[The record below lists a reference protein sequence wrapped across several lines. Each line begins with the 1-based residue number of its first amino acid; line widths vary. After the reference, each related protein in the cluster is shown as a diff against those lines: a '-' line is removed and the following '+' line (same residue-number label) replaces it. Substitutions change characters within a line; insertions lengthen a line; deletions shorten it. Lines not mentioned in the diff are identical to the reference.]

1 MLIFLITWR
10 YHFTKRLGQYLLDL
24 EAGDVTEADRP
35 ADEYGKIL
43 ELVLPGYR
51 FAESPTDAPTDL
63 YVRLPSGEQVPFS
76 DLSSG
81 EKEVFF
87 LLCFFQRHSVE
98 EAVIIID
105 EPELHLHPSLAR
117 ILLKTMQEMKPHNQI
132 WLATQSSEVIDHAGR
147 ARVFFVRRN
156 TEHNAEIVPSTDE
169 EEALLCL
176 RDFFGYSGYM
186 GLAKAM
192 IFTEGRNASADRK
205 LFSMVTQS
213 ASREIK
219 FIPSGSFSEL
229 ERINRAVLSMID
241 AEVGWCKFFL
251 IRDRDYLDAEMLAQR
266 REKLGNRMYILQRH
280 ELENYLLN
288 FELIA
293 KIMTEIFDHSISA
306 AEVRD
311 SFHECAISISGN
323 VLRDMIAYRLNLKFQ
338 REDFSVPKLREGQL
352 AFHEGEWNSDELS
365 ALRGSLESR
374 CADVTGQLQQQIG
387 EIAFDAMF
395 TSCKS
400 EIENGLKSE
409 AWIEEFPGK
418 ELLRAFIRSMDLP
431 APPTLQNLIIK
442 EMARDQGQIP
452 DELNQIIQRAA
463 E

>member
-1 MLIFLITWR
+1 
-10 YHFTKRLGQYLLDL
+10 
-24 EAGDVTEADRP
+24 
-35 ADEYGKIL
+35 
-43 ELVLPGYR
+43 
-51 FAESPTDAPTDL
+51 
-63 YVRLPSGEQVPFS
+63 
-76 DLSSG
+76 
-81 EKEVFF
+81 
-87 LLCFFQRHSVE
+87 
-98 EAVIIID
+98 
-105 EPELHLHPSLAR
+105 
-117 ILLKTMQEMKPHNQI
+117 
-132 WLATQSSEVIDHAGR
+132 
-147 ARVFFVRRN
+147 
-156 TEHNAEIVPSTDE
+156 
-169 EEALLCL
+169 
-176 RDFFGYSGYM
+176 M

-192 IFTEGRNASADRK
+192 VFTEGRNASADRK
-205 LFSMVTQS
+205 LFSMLTQV
-213 ASREIK
+213 ANREIK

-306 AEVRD
+306 EEVRD
-311 SFHECAISISGN
+311 SFLECAISISGN

-338 REDFSVPKLREGQL
+338 REDFSVPKLQEGQL
-352 AFHEGEWNSDELS
+352 AFLEGEWNSDELS
-365 ALRGSLESR
+365 ALRGLLESR
-374 CADVTGQLQQQIG
+374 CVDVTGQLQQQIG
-387 EIAFDAMF
+387 EIAFDAVF

-409 AWIEEFPGK
+409 AWVEEFPGK
-418 ELLRAFIRSMDLP
+418 ELLRAFILRMGLP

-452 DELNQIIQRAA
+452 DELNQIIQRAV

>member
-1 MLIFLITWR
+1 
-10 YHFTKRLGQYLLDL
+10 
-24 EAGDVTEADRP
+24 
-35 ADEYGKIL
+35 
-43 ELVLPGYR
+43 
-51 FAESPTDAPTDL
+51 
-63 YVRLPSGEQVPFS
+63 
-76 DLSSG
+76 
-81 EKEVFF
+81 
-87 LLCFFQRHSVE
+87 
-98 EAVIIID
+98 
-105 EPELHLHPSLAR
+105 
-117 ILLKTMQEMKPHNQI
+117 
-132 WLATQSSEVIDHAGR
+132 
-147 ARVFFVRRN
+147 
-156 TEHNAEIVPSTDE
+156 
-169 EEALLCL
+169 
-176 RDFFGYSGYM
+176 
-186 GLAKAM
+186 
-192 IFTEGRNASADRK
+192 
-205 LFSMVTQS
+205 
-213 ASREIK
+213 
-219 FIPSGSFSEL
+219 
-229 ERINRAVLSMID
+229 MID

-266 REKLGNRMYILQRH
+266 REKLGDRMYILQRH

-338 REDFSVPKLREGQL
+338 REDFSVPKLQEGQL

-365 ALRGSLESR
+365 ALRGLESR
-374 CADVTGQLQQQIG
+374 CADVTGQLHQQIG

-395 TSCKS
+395 PSCKS

-442 EMARDQGQIP
+442 EMARDHGQIP